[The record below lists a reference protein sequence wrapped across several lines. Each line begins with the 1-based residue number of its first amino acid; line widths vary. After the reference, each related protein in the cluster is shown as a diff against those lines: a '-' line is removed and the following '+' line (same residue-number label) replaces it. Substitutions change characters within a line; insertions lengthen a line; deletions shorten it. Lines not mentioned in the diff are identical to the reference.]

1 MLYSL
6 IIGNNRRN
14 IDELEHKYILIN
26 SSKTYGTNY
35 AYRLFFNSK
44 IKINRI
50 LQRRYWQTVKAY
62 YS

>member
-50 LQRRYWQTVKAY
+50 LQRRY
-62 YS
+62 